1 MKVEI
6 WFDIV
11 CPFCYIGK
19 RRFEAALKQFDH
31 SDEVTI
37 EWKSFQLNPDL
48 KSKSDISINE
58 YLAKVKGWTPEQ
70 VKKMNQR
77 ITEMAETVGLEYNL
91 ANTGVAN
98 SFTAHRLI
106 QYSKTQD
113 KSDEA
118 VEALFRAY
126 FIDGKNLEDQETLLT
141 IASDINLDIAEAK
154 EMLQV
159 DNFTGAVKK
168 NVQEA
173 RRMNIGGI
181 PFFLFNRQFGVSG
194 AQKTERFISAL
205 EKSWKEEQPPV
216 ELSTLDDS
224 DDKFEKDGNVF

>member
-19 RRFEAALKQFDH
+19 RRFENAVQQFDH
-31 SDEVTI
+31 AAEVDV
-37 EWKSFQLNPDL
+37 EWKSFLLNPDL
-48 KSKSDISINE
+48 KTKSDRSINE
-58 YLAKVKGWTPEQ
+58 YLAEVKGWTSEQ
-70 VKKMNQR
+70 VQKMNQR
-77 ITEMAETVGLEYNL
+77 ISEMAETVGLEYNL
-91 ANTGVAN
+91 ADTVVAD

-106 QYSKTQD
+106 QYAKTQD

-126 FIDGKNLEDQETLLT
+126 FIDGKNVEDRDTLLE
-141 IASDINLDIAEAK
+141 IASAINLDAAEAK

-159 DNFTGAVKK
+159 DNFTGSVKK

-173 RRMNIGGI
+173 RRMNIGGV
-181 PFFLFNRQFGVSG
+181 PFFLFNRQFAVSG
-194 AQKTERFISAL
+194 AQTTERFLSAL
-205 EKSWKEEQPPV
+205 QKSWNEEQPPV
-216 ELSTLDDS
+216 ELSTLDTS
-224 DDKFEKDGNVF
+224 STKSEKEWKL